1 VADPWI
7 ESFDPPPVPPAG
19 TDQPPPDEASAKS
32 ASVMNA
38 TYAQA
43 VVVVGEAIR
52 WYSRNPQAE
61 ASVAE
66 VIVSSLVTAGLL
78 SDPDPKADSGE
89 AT

>member
-1 VADPWI
+1 
-7 ESFDPPPVPPAG
+7 
-19 TDQPPPDEASAKS
+19 
-32 ASVMNA
+32 MNA